1 VRIEV
6 FSDLVCPWCYA
17 GLARLDAA
25 LAARPELEADVHW
38 LPFELNPDLPE
49 GGMDRA
55 QYMLQRFGDVNR
67 FAGAQQQLRDLGHS
81 LGIDY
86 RFDRIVR
93 MPNTRRAHML
103 LAWAHASGRQGEVKR
118 ALLAAYFTDGRDI
131 GDPAVLAHI
140 AGECGLDAAA
150 AHVALED
157 PQLRSSVEQIEALG
171 QGWGV
176 SGVPTFIFDRKQ
188 AFSGAQ
194 PPEVF
199 LGVIDALLEGR
210 EAGADAGAGA

>member
-1 VRIEV
+1 MRVEI
-6 FSDLVCPWCYA
+6 FSDIVCPWCYA

-25 LAARPELEADVHW
+25 LAARPGLEVDVHW

-67 FAGAQQQLRDLGHS
+67 FAGAQQQLRDLGQS

-86 RFDRIVR
+86 QFDRIVR

-103 LAWAHASGRQGEVKR
+103 LAWARTAGRQGEVKR
-118 ALLAAYFTDGRDI
+118 ALLAAYFTAGRDI
-131 GDPAVLAHI
+131 GDPEVLAQI
-140 AGECGLDAAA
+140 AGECGLDAQAA
-150 AHVALED
+150 RVALHD
-157 PQLRSSVEQIEALG
+157 SQLRAGVEQVEEMG
-171 QGWGV
+171 RGWGV

-199 LGVIDALLEGR
+199 LGVIDALL
-210 EAGADAGAGA
+210 AGGEAGAGA